1 MLYKRRIIASCL
13 NILCLNLN
21 AANGDACHIITY
33 LEYHMCK
40 LVLVEIKFNLP
51 ECHMMATR

>member
-40 LVLVEIKFNLP
+40 LV
-51 ECHMMATR
+51 